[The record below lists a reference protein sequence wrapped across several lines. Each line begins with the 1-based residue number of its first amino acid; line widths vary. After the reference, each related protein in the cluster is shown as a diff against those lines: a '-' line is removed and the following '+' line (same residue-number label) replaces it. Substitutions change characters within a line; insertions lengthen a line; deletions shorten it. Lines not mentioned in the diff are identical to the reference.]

1 MTTRESLLT
10 ACPRG
15 VSVEVIVPVY
25 NEEEILAGQLEPV
38 LGVLPENF
46 RIVVVENG
54 SNDGTVSLLEEMSG
68 RFRQLGYIS
77 LPRPNYGL
85 AMKTGLLRSQ
95 ADLMII
101 DDLDVLD
108 VDFWQRGLRILS
120 EEEIDL
126 VQGSKVLAGRNDRRP
141 ILRKAATL
149 TLTFLLRT
157 ILGYRGTDTHG
168 PKVLWRKSIEGIP
181 EECVLELDIFPTELV
196 IRAQR
201 AGVRIR
207 EIPIHLKEIRA
218 TPYPLVKRIPR
229 ALRDI
234 WRLHRTLNRVQKR
247 DIEN

>member
-1 MTTRESLLT
+1 MMTRESLLA
-10 ACPRG
+10 ACPPG

-38 LGVLPENF
+38 IGILPENF
-46 RIVVVENG
+46 RIMVVENG
-54 SNDGTVSLLEEMSG
+54 SDDGTVGLLEEMSG
-68 RFRQLGYIS
+68 RYRQLGYTS
-77 LPRPNYGL
+77 LSQPNYGL
-85 AMKTGLLRSQ
+85 AMKTGLLRSR

-108 VDFWQRGLRILS
+108 VDFWQRGLRILG
-120 EEEIDL
+120 EGEIDL

-141 ILRKAATL
+141 LLRRAATL

-157 ILGYRGTDTHG
+157 ILGYSGTDTHG
-168 PKVLWRKSIEGIP
+168 PKVLWHKSIEGIP

-234 WRLHRTLNRVQKR
+234 LRLRRSL
-247 DIEN
+247 